1 MKPAPFR
8 YVDPRDLDE
17 ALAALAEHAD
27 DAAILAGGQ
36 SLLPLMNLRLA
47 QPEVVVDINRI
58 PGLDGIEVGR
68 DEIRIGAL
76 ARASAVERHGELR
89 SVLPVMAEALRQV
102 AHPQIRNRTTI
113 GGSVAH
119 ADPAA
124 ELPALLAA
132 LDGTITVRSTQRERT
147 VGWEEFFL
155 GPLTTA
161 REPQE
166 MVISVGIPVRPRLHA
181 TLLEVARR
189 LGDFA
194 LVGACVA
201 LSVDDG
207 VVDGARVV
215 LFGVAGVPVRVREAE
230 EVLAGRPVD
239 DRALADVRRTVAG
252 ALDPIEDVHA
262 SAEYRRHVGG
272 AVVARAVHSL
282 WDRAAA

>member
-1 MKPAPFR
+1 VKPAPFR
-8 YVDPRDLDE
+8 YVDPRHLDE
-17 ALAALAEHAD
+17 ALAALAEHGD

-58 PGLDGIEVGR
+58 PDLDRIEVGS
-68 DEIRIGAL
+68 DEVRIGAM
-76 ARASAVERHGELR
+76 ARASTVERHDELR
-89 SVLPVMAEALRQV
+89 SVLPVVAEALRQV

-113 GGSVAH
+113 GGTVAH

-132 LDGTITVRSTQRERT
+132 LDGTVTVRSTQSERT

-155 GPLTTA
+155 GSLTTA

-166 MVISVGIPVRPRLHA
+166 MVVSVGIPVRPGLHA
-181 TLLEVARR
+181 TFLEVARR
-189 LGDFA
+189 RGDFA

-207 VVDGARVV
+207 LVGEARVAV
-215 LFGVAGVPVRVREAE
+215 FGVGGAPVRVRAAE
-230 EVLAGRPVD
+230 EVLVGRPVD
-239 DRALADVRRTVAG
+239 DRALADVRRTVAR

-272 AVVARAVHSL
+272 VVVARAVRSL
-282 WDRAAA
+282 WEKVAA